1 MKKVLVFYSKTG
13 GGHLRS
19 AEAIFEEIKKREK
32 IEVVLYDGL
41 EQTNFNFKIN
51 PARIYGLMTTAFL
64 PFWNFFYHLS
74 NNTPSTRVIRKL
86 GKLIWGKSLKEII
99 TKEQPDLIV
108 SVHFL
113 MNSEATGA
121 HKTKLPFIFVVT
133 DLGYPHRS
141 LFDDKA
147 DLILTPDRV
156 IKNYA
161 ERFIEDKTKI
171 RNLGY
176 PVRTHFYPQRGRK
189 LTNQLLVMG
198 GGVGSGN
205 IEKIVL
211 YLTANIKDKK
221 ITVVCGHNKLLY
233 EKLSKL
239 NAPNLEV
246 HKFSDDIYK
255 LMTESDIAITKSG
268 PGSVMEA
275 AVMGKP
281 LIVTTAVGP
290 QEESIISFVVNNKLG
305 LFCPDIKNL
314 KKAIDEIYLNY
325 PIYSQ
330 GHINFQSGTKAI
342 VDEILRLLNPDPKE
356 NS

>member
-19 AEAIFEEIKKREK
+19 AEAISSEIKKRGN

-41 EQTNFNFKIN
+41 EQTGFNFKIN
-51 PARIYGLMTTAFL
+51 PARMYGLMTTKLL
-64 PFWNFFYHLS
+64 PFWNFFYRVS
-74 NNTPSTRVIRKL
+74 NNTFSTKVIRRL
-86 GKLIWGKSLKEII
+86 GKLIWGKSLKEIVN
-99 TKEQPDLIV
+99 KEQPDLVI

-113 MNSEATGA
+113 MTSETTGTD
-121 HKTKLPFIFVVT
+121 KTNIPFIFVVT
-133 DLGYPHRS
+133 DLGLPHRS

-147 DLILTPDRV
+147 DIIITPDTA

-161 ERFIEDKTKI
+161 EKFIEDKTKI
-171 RNLGY
+171 KNLGY

-189 LTNQLLVMG
+189 LTNKLLVMG
-198 GGVGSGN
+198 GGMGGGN
-205 IEKIVL
+205 IEKIAL
-211 YLTANIKDKK
+211 FLIHTTHKK
-221 ITVVCGHNKLLY
+221 VIVVCGHNKALY

-239 NAPNLEV
+239 NVPNLEV

-255 LMTESDIAITKSG
+255 LMTESDIVITKSG

-281 LIVTTAVGP
+281 LIITTAVGP
-290 QEESIISFVVNNKLG
+290 QEEDNVSFVVSNKLG

-314 KKAIDEIYLNY
+314 GKAIDKIYLNY
-325 PIYSQ
+325 SLYSR
-330 GHINFQSGTKAI
+330 GHITFQSGTKAI
-342 VDEILRLLNPDPKE
+342 VDEILKLLAPNPKAD
-356 NS
+356 